1 MYLRDYARIRGIG
14 YRAAWNRHKAGT
26 IPGSYKDDSGHIIV
40 PESAFADVE
49 LEKDSPSRD
58 PLAACVYARVSDP
71 TDGGQLEAQ
80 AVRVSNWCSA
90 RGYQIVRVA
99 KEKASG
105 LNGSRRGLTSVLKD
119 PSWSVL
125 VVDTKEVLA
134 PHESDHI
141 ILLLEQLDRRVDI
154 VNIAGSEEVFYE

>member
-1 MYLRDYARIRGIG
+1 
-14 YRAAWNRHKAGT
+14 
-26 IPGSYKDDSGHIIV
+26 
-40 PESAFADVE
+40 
-49 LEKDSPSRD
+49 
-58 PLAACVYARVSDP
+58 
-71 TDGGQLEAQ
+71 
-80 AVRVSNWCSA
+80 VRVSNWCSA